1 MPCTFLWDMTL
12 RTNLGKS
19 LETPL
24 WYLECSSLLQF
35 MAQEFPKTRVIH
47 VFLHEMICT
56 DMCLWYVSCFKK
68 LYSSVLVCVKNQLLL
83 FSTCRLVVSFYD
95 LLRTRNSER
104 HWIIIFFPISC
115 LLSNCIV
122 YIQSCT
128 SSSLGCS
135 VITQCFLDFLPSP
148 EFFLSVVG
156 LLKVSWDKRIKI
168 AQTSYIFHIAT

>member
-19 LETPL
+19 LETL
-24 WYLECSSLLQF
+24 QWYLECSSLLQF

-68 LYSSVLVCVKNQLLL
+68 LYSSVLVCVKNELLL

-104 HWIIIFFPISC
+104 HWIIFFFPFLAFYQIVLYTSKVVPLPAWAAQSLPNASWIFC
-115 LLSNCIV
+115 PPLSF
-122 YIQSCT
+122 S
-128 SSSLGCS
+128 
-135 VITQCFLDFLPSP
+135 
-148 EFFLSVVG
+148 
-156 LLKVSWDKRIKI
+156 
-168 AQTSYIFHIAT
+168 